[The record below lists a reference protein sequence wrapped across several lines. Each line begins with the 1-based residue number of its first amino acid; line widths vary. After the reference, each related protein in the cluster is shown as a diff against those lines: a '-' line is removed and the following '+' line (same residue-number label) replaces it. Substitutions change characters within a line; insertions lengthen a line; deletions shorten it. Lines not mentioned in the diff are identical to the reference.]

1 MIFVPD
7 ELVVRGVPGSAGI
20 LACLTLR
27 GKRQAGMPALPGAV
41 GEMAMIIEE
50 IERAFEHG
58 HDEANGEESFGLA
71 DEHEQ
76 AEDAEDIDRTDLLKL
91 YLREASRTS
100 MLTAE
105 GEVAGAQR
113 IERARSRLTRLLSR
127 SPVVAEYCMY
137 LRQVFRQGR
146 ETAADVIERAP
157 GGDASKS
164 LPVSELA
171 DPALAR
177 IELTYRDLCSPKV
190 RAARQRARSRR
201 SFRTANARTRVCLS
215 RSIRSITFTPAAER
229 RLVAL
234 MERASHLAGRAS
246 AEGLTSRTEAAM
258 QEDFDLES
266 AIPRIIASGLASP
279 NELMKLSQK
288 ATAAINDLNAAK
300 QEMTEANLRLVISV
314 ARKFSRR
321 GLPFLDL
328 VQEGNVGLM
337 RAVEKFDWRR
347 GFRFS
352 TYAMWWI
359 RQSMARALDT
369 QSRIVR
375 LPASELALINKA
387 SRASRTIREETSAD
401 ATGDQIAERLE
412 LEPDR
417 VSEALGF
424 AQHTVTL
431 DVPANDNG
439 ETAVNF
445 IDDGDY
451 ANPFKAALDWSRR
464 SAIQRAL
471 AHLTPRESKIL
482 KMHYGLEAGSTP
494 RTLEEIGQDLSV
506 TRERVRQIEA
516 GALAKLR
523 EHEMG
528 STLREFLSFA

>member
-1 MIFVPD
+1 MIV
-7 ELVVRGVPGSAGI
+7 
-20 LACLTLR
+20 
-27 GKRQAGMPALPGAV
+27 
-41 GEMAMIIEE
+41 EE
-50 IERAFEHG
+50 IERTLEDG
-58 HDEANGEESFGLA
+58 QDETGGEETSGLT
-71 DEHEQ
+71 DEQ
-76 AEDAEDIDRTDLLKL
+76 QSDDASDIDQTDLLKL
-91 YLREASRTS
+91 YLREASRSS

-113 IERARSRLTRLLSR
+113 IERARRRLMRLLSR
-127 SPVVAEYCMY
+127 SPVIAEYCVY
-137 LRQVFRQGR
+137 LRQAIQHGR
-146 ETAADVIERAP
+146 VTAADVIERAP
-157 GGDASKS
+157 GDEGSTP
-164 LPVSELA
+164 LPISELA

-177 IELTYRDLCSPKV
+177 IERSYQALCSSVLPSP
-190 RAARQRARSRR
+190 RQRTRNGRSVRI
-201 SFRTANARTRVCLS
+201 AGAQTRVGLS
-215 RSIRSITFTPAAER
+215 RAIRSITFTPASER
-229 RLVAL
+229 RLVGL
-234 MERASHLAGRAS
+234 MEQASRVAGCVG
-246 AEGLTSRTEAAM
+246 AEGVTGGTHDTAN
-258 QEDFDLES
+258 EDFDLDS
-266 AIPRIIASGLASP
+266 AVARIIASGQASRLELLA
-279 NELMKLSQK
+279 LSQK
-288 ATAAINDLNAAK
+288 TNAAISELSGAK
-300 QEMTEANLRLVISV
+300 QQMTEANLRLVISV
-314 ARKFSRR
+314 ARQFSRR

-387 SRASRTIREETSAD
+387 SRASRTIREETSAEP
-401 ATGDQIAERLE
+401 TGDQIAERLDIE
-412 LEPDR
+412 ADR

-431 DVPANDNG
+431 DAPANDNG

-451 ANPFKAALDWSRR
+451 ANPFNAALDWSRR
-464 SAIQRAL
+464 SAIKRAL

-528 STLREFLSFA
+528 PTLREFLAFA

>member
-1 MIFVPD
+1 MI
-7 ELVVRGVPGSAGI
+7 
-20 LACLTLR
+20 T
-27 GKRQAGMPALPGAV
+27 
-41 GEMAMIIEE
+41 EE
-50 IERAFEHG
+50 IEHNFDHV
-58 HDEANGEESFGLA
+58 HDETNGDESFTLA
-71 DEHEQ
+71 DEQELHEE
-76 AEDAEDIDRTDLLKL
+76 AGDIDRTDLLKL
-91 YLREASRTS
+91 YLREAGRSS

-105 GEVAGAQR
+105 GEIAGAKR
-113 IERARSRLTRLLSR
+113 IERARIRLNKLLSK
-127 SPVVAEYCMY
+127 SLVVAEYCVY
-137 LRQVFRQGR
+137 LRQVFQLGS
-146 ETAADVIERAP
+146 ETAADVIEQAP
-157 GGDASKS
+157 LVDLSRH
-164 LPVSELA
+164 LPISELA

-177 IELTYRDLCSPKV
+177 IELAYWNVSDRKTPTRRRRRVKTILHGTALRE
-190 RAARQRARSRR
+190 RAA
-201 SFRTANARTRVCLS
+201 LS
-215 RSIRSITFTPAAER
+215 RLIRAITFTPAAER
-229 RLVAL
+229 RFVAL
-234 MERASHLAGRAS
+234 LEDASRIAGGTGKRHTEGTVEP
-246 AEGLTSRTEAAM
+246 AEGAEFNLEASVA
-258 QEDFDLES
+258 
-266 AIPRIIASGLASP
+266 RIIGIGLASARD
-279 NELMKLSQK
+279 LTRLSQR
-288 ATAAINDLNAAK
+288 ATAAINELNAAK

-314 ARKFSRR
+314 ARQFSRR

-359 RQSMARALDT
+359 RQSMSRALDT

-387 SRASRTIREETSAD
+387 SRASRTIREETSAE
-401 ATGDQIAERLE
+401 ATEDQIAERLE
-412 LEPDR
+412 VEPDR

-451 ANPFKAALDWSRR
+451 ANPFNAALEWSRR

-471 AHLTPRESKIL
+471 THLTPRESKIL

-523 EHEMG
+523 QHEMG

>member
-1 MIFVPD
+1 
-7 ELVVRGVPGSAGI
+7 
-20 LACLTLR
+20 
-27 GKRQAGMPALPGAV
+27 
-41 GEMAMIIEE
+41 MIIEE
-50 IERAFEHG
+50 IERTFEDYQ
-58 HDEANGEESFGLA
+58 DEANGEQSRDVS
-71 DEHEQ
+71 DEHQ
-76 AEDAEDIDRTDLLKL
+76 SEDEADLDRTDLLKL
-91 YLREASRTS
+91 YLREASRSS
-100 MLTAE
+100 MLTAQ
-105 GEVAGAQR
+105 GEVTGAQR
-113 IERARSRLTRLLSR
+113 IERARRRLTRLLSR
-127 SPVVAEYCMY
+127 SLVVAEYCAY
-137 LRQVFRQGR
+137 LRQVFREGL
-146 ETAADVIERAP
+146 ETAADVIERVP
-157 GGDASKS
+157 GGDASKP

-177 IELTYRDLCSPKV
+177 IELAYQDLCSPK
-190 RAARQRARSRR
+190 RKQTRTRARTGRSVRR
-201 SFRTANARTRVCLS
+201 AHLQARVELS
-215 RSIRSITFTPAAER
+215 RSICAITFTPAAER
-229 RLVAL
+229 RLVLL
-234 MERASHLAGRAS
+234 MEQAGSFAHRVNAG
-246 AEGLTSRTEAAM
+246 GLTSEAKETT
-258 QEDFDLES
+258 QDGFDLGS
-266 AIPRIIASGLASP
+266 AVARILASGQASP
-279 NELMKLSQK
+279 GDLMTLSQK
-288 ATAAINDLNAAK
+288 TASTINELNAAK

-314 ARKFSRR
+314 ARQFSRR

-375 LPASELALINKA
+375 LPASELALISKA
-387 SRASRTIREETSAD
+387 SRASRTIREETSSE

-412 LEPDR
+412 VEAGR

-451 ANPFKAALDWSRR
+451 ANPFNAALDWSRR
-464 SAIQRAL
+464 SAIKRAL

-482 KMHYGLEAGSTP
+482 KMHYGLDAGSTP

>member
-1 MIFVPD
+1 M
-7 ELVVRGVPGSAGI
+7 
-20 LACLTLR
+20 T
-27 GKRQAGMPALPGAV
+27 
-41 GEMAMIIEE
+41 IEE
-50 IERAFEHG
+50 IEGALEHG
-58 HDEANGEESFGLA
+58 QGEVNGEDSFGFA
-71 DEHEQ
+71 NEQ
-76 AEDAEDIDRTDLLKL
+76 EKAEEAGDVDRTDLLKL
-91 YLREASRTS
+91 YLREASQSS

-105 GEVAGAQR
+105 GEVAAAKR
-113 IERARSRLTRLLSR
+113 IERSRIRLMKLLSR
-127 SPVVAEYCMY
+127 SLVVAEYCLH
-137 LRQVFRQGR
+137 LRQTIGR
-146 ETAADVIERAP
+146 GLETPADVIERATV
-157 GGDASKS
+157 GGYASTS
-164 LPVSELA
+164 LPVSQLA
-171 DPALAR
+171 DPALAQ
-177 IELTYRDLCSPKV
+177 IEFTYRDLCSRKAGSV
-190 RAARQRARSRR
+190 RQRARGKRISQTSNVRR
-201 SFRTANARTRVCLS
+201 RVGLS

-234 MERASHLAGRAS
+234 VETAGHLARPMSARGPGSRTASERALRLA
-246 AEGLTSRTEAAM
+246 TK
-258 QEDFDLES
+258 QQDDFCLES
-266 AIPRIIASGLASP
+266 SVAKIIASGLASAR
-279 NELMKLSQK
+279 ELTNLAQK
-288 ATAAINDLNAAK
+288 VTAAINEMNAAK
-300 QEMTEANLRLVISV
+300 QKMTEANLRLVISV
-314 ARKFSRR
+314 ARQFSRR

-369 QSRIVR
+369 QSRVVR

-387 SRASRTIREETSAD
+387 SRASRAIREETSAE
-401 ATGDQIAERLE
+401 ANGDQIAERLAV
-412 LEPDR
+412 EPYR

-424 AQHTVTL
+424 AQHTLTL

-451 ANPFKAALDWSRR
+451 ANPFNAALNWSRR
-464 SAIQRAL
+464 TAIQRAL
-471 AHLTPRESKIL
+471 AQLAPREAKIL

-523 EHEMG
+523 EHEIG